1 MLSTTSSSRTEPSGV
16 PTLERETPSN
26 RKAEDGADIDAEYDE
41 Q

>member
-1 MLSTTSSSRTEPSGV
+1 MLSTTNSRGTEPSGA

-26 RKAEDGADIDAEYDE
+26 RGADDGAYIDAEYDE